1 MQTNT
6 DVQAL
11 LQSDKA
17 SHYGTHGKLVMQEQ
31 AIRKANKMSDKLSR
45 IQAIIE
51 ATEEVLQRYADKE
64 DKTLAM
70 ATAYEHIREIMN
82 EIQF

>member
-1 MQTNT
+1 
-6 DVQAL
+6 
-11 LQSDKA
+11 
-17 SHYGTHGKLVMQEQ
+17 MQEQ
-31 AIRKANKMSDKLSR
+31 AIRKANKMSDKLSH

-64 DKTLAM
+64 VKTIAM